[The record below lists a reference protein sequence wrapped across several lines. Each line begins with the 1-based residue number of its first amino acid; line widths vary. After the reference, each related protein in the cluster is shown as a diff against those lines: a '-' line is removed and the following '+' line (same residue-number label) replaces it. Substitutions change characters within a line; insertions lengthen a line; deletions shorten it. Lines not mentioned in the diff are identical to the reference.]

1 MSLEDHQSDDHR
13 SDSVPR
19 RIDLGNDVL
28 ILDADF
34 MHDVLGGCTRRTGS
48 RLEAEG
54 LPYILIAGRKYRPLN
69 EGRAWLAA
77 RIVRKRQQRAPR
89 RGRRQVPAT

>member
-28 ILDADF
+28 VLDADF
-34 MHDVLGGCTRRTGS
+34 MHDILGGCTRRTGS
-48 RLEAEG
+48 KPKACH
-54 LPYILIAGRKYRPLN
+54 IF
-69 EGRAWLAA
+69 
-77 RIVRKRQQRAPR
+77 
-89 RGRRQVPAT
+89 

>member
-1 MSLEDHQSDDHR
+1 MHQAHW
-13 SDSVPR
+13 
-19 RIDLGNDVL
+19 
-28 ILDADF
+28 
-34 MHDVLGGCTRRTGS
+34 
-48 RLEAEG
+48 LEAEG

-89 RGRRQVPAT
+89 RGRHAKP